1 MKKLPILFLLIF
13 ITGCSLSPEMIS
25 KNPKLALNECN
36 KIEDLNEQNI
46 CIRDY
51 AKTVALVSKEA
62 AVELCNNLEEGYT
75 RNKCLFDVFS
85 KLEENGQI
93 NNAIEVCKL
102 INKPDFSE
110 WCESRRNRESI
121 SVAPSLI

>member
-13 ITGCSLSPEMIS
+13 ITGCNLSPEMIS

-36 KIEDLNEQNI
+36 KIEDLNEQNT
-46 CIRDY
+46 CIGDY
-51 AKTVALVSKEA
+51 AKAVALVSKEA
-62 AVELCNNLEEGYT
+62 AVELCNNLEDYQ

-102 INKPDFSE
+102 IEKEDYQE